1 MRTQCHVTSS
11 VPQTALLNIYSY
23 TVRLCKTKE
32 ELKPKAKRHL
42 PKKQKECFTA
52 LPAIE
57 QEMSLSKAA
66 LRRKTEENPGTK
78 KMARTN
84 ADGRTVPASPTTCL
98 FAQCLSPVIYSG
110 FFPGHQLKLLMAS
123 LGHFYLHQVEAWPG
137 MCHGCK
143 YPKQGPRRA
152 GKCSE
157 NNDTPLLPMLKR
169 GSCC

>member
-1 MRTQCHVTSS
+1 
-11 VPQTALLNIYSY
+11 
-23 TVRLCKTKE
+23 
-32 ELKPKAKRHL
+32 
-42 PKKQKECFTA
+42 
-52 LPAIE
+52 
-57 QEMSLSKAA
+57 MSLSKAA

-84 ADGRTVPASPTTCL
+84 ADGRTVPASPTTCV

-137 MCHGCK
+137 MCHGCE

-157 NNDTPLLPMLKR
+157 NNDTPLLPTLEQGEAAAESIAGAFPFPLMSHWGVL
-169 GSCC
+169 GVISLLFLFSFFLFPLCFSFLFG